1 VVPTVGEILGWSA
14 IAKRLGVSIPTA
26 KKCWE
31 LDGLLIYKRNRTR
44 GRQRWCWATT
54 DELIRIWLLA
64 RCQVDRRD
72 AMADR
77 ARRKVAATTAEGA
90 RRDG

>member
-1 VVPTVGEILGWSA
+1 VAEILGWPA

-26 KKCWE
+26 RKWWE
-31 LDGLLIYKRNRTR
+31 HHGLLVYKRNRTR

-54 DELIRIWLLA
+54 DELILTWRIA
-64 RCQVDRRD
+64 KAKVDRID
-72 AMADR
+72 ALEER
-77 ARRKVAATTAEGA
+77 AKRRVAATVPEGT